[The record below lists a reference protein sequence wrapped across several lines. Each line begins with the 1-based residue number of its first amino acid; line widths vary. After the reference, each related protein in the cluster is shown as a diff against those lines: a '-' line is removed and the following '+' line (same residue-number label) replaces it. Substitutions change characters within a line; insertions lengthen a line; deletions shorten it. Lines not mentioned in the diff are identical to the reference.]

1 MKGESSGYAL
11 ERSVSLSKK
20 IPSLPPIKIKRKRE
34 KTMAT
39 TMTPAGEKLT
49 AKKKV
54 FDLDKFE
61 KVTKTVEYSR
71 PTPLKS
77 MDEVLNLDEKTVLS
91 IVNLGLVRNAW
102 KEARN
107 SIQGVSPKIINQF
120 VNVWRMLPPYSE
132 MTEKDSDGSVTKE
145 SRRKQTQAIY
155 AFIKSQESILNSL
168 KQAAA
173 NATPDEDE
181 DEDDNEE

>member
-1 MKGESSGYAL
+1 
-11 ERSVSLSKK
+11 
-20 IPSLPPIKIKRKRE
+20 
-34 KTMAT
+34 
-39 TMTPAGEKLT
+39 MTPAVNTDKLV

-61 KVTKTVEYSR
+61 KVTKEVQFSK
-71 PTPLKS
+71 PAPLTS
-77 MDEVLNLDEKTVLS
+77 MDQILNLPEKDVLA

-132 MTEKDSDGSVTKE
+132 MVEKDADGSPTKE

-155 AFIKSQESILNSL
+155 AFIKSQDQILASL
-168 KQAAA
+168 KAAAA
-173 NATPDEDE
+173 NATNDEE
-181 DEDDNEE
+181 EEEDDEE

>member
-1 MKGESSGYAL
+1 
-11 ERSVSLSKK
+11 
-20 IPSLPPIKIKRKRE
+20 
-34 KTMAT
+34 MAT
-39 TMTPAGEKLT
+39 ATAVPTGQKV

-61 KVTKTVEYSR
+61 KATVEVKYNV
-71 PTPLKS
+71 PAPLTS
-77 MDEVLNLDEKTVLS
+77 MDQVLNLDEKQVLS
-91 IVNLGLVRNAW
+91 IMNLGLARDAWKNARNA
-102 KEARN
+102 
-107 SIQGVSPKIINQF
+107 IQGVSPKIINQF

-132 MTEKDSDGSVTKE
+132 MVEKDESGAVTKD

-173 NATPDEDE
+173 NASNDEDE
-181 DEDDNEE
+181 DEDDSEE

>member
-1 MKGESSGYAL
+1 
-11 ERSVSLSKK
+11 
-20 IPSLPPIKIKRKRE
+20 
-34 KTMAT
+34 
-39 TMTPAGEKLT
+39 MTPTVAGDKLV

-61 KVTKTVEYSR
+61 KVTREVSFEK
-71 PTPLKS
+71 PAPLTS
-77 MDEVLNLDEKTVLS
+77 MDQILNLDEKRVLA
-91 IVNLGLVRNAW
+91 IVNLGLVRQAW
-102 KEARN
+102 KDARN

-132 MTEKDSDGSVTKE
+132 MVEKAEDGSVTKE

-173 NATPDEDE
+173 NASNNDDDEEEDE
-181 DEDDNEE
+181 EE

>member
-1 MKGESSGYAL
+1 MTATASGTL
-11 ERSVSLSKK
+11 V
-20 IPSLPPIKIKRKRE
+20 
-34 KTMAT
+34 
-39 TMTPAGEKLT
+39 

-61 KVTKTVEYSR
+61 KVTREVSFSAPAKLT
-71 PTPLKS
+71 S
-77 MDEVLNLDEKTVLS
+77 MDQVLNLDEKKVLE
-91 IVNLGLVRNAW
+91 IVNLGLVRQAW
-102 KEARN
+102 KDARN

-132 MTEKDSDGSVTKE
+132 MVEKDEKGDITKE

-173 NATPDEDE
+173 NATPDDEDE
-181 DEDDNEE
+181 DEDSGEE

>member
-1 MKGESSGYAL
+1 MLDSAIRPCYFKDAMGL
-11 ERSVSLSKK
+11 
-20 IPSLPPIKIKRKRE
+20 PIKTKRKRE

-39 TMTPAGEKLT
+39 ATVNAGSKLV

-61 KVTKTVEYSR
+61 KVTKEVQYDR

-173 NATPDEDE
+173 NAPADSDDEDE
-181 DEDDNEE
+181 DTEEE